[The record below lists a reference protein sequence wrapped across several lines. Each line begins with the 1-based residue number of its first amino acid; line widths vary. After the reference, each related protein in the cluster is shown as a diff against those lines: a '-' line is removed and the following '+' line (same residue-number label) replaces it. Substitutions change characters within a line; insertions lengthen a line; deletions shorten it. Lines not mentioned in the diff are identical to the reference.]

1 MNAMTMPSAAAENTL
16 DGHGLA
22 SVTFT
27 LNWSDSRAT
36 HENHMHVERFSVW
49 READILPPE
58 IGRAIPGMRTGDHAR
73 TNLLDD
79 EILAAW
85 NPTLQVSANP
95 SRFDRR
101 HRRGIE
107 VEPRLGRF
115 YPQGFFHSVRGI
127 LGDVVQPARITRLTP
142 EKMEVDLNHPL
153 ARFPLQVQF
162 RLDQVLPGFDRRGG
176 RCISPLD
183 DLMLHPGLS
192 APLTENRDTA
202 YGDDGTGMS
211 RMDERQDQM
220 FYAKPRL
227 IQHLDA
233 RALESVN
240 ALYRR
245 LIPKQAQVLDF
256 MAAFDSHLQGV
267 SPRNL
272 HVLGMNAE
280 ELAVNGAANDRV
292 IQDLNAAPALTCET
306 DSLDA
311 VLCTASI
318 EYLTRPQEIL
328 AETLRVLRPDGLLVI
343 AFSNRWFTTKAIRIW
358 SELHEFERVGMVT
371 QWLQQAGFARL
382 NTFSSVGWPRPI
394 DDPYAGK
401 TPYSD
406 PVYAA
411 WGFKPGD

>member
-1 MNAMTMPSAAAENTL
+1 MNAMTMPLGDEENTL

-22 SVTFT
+22 SVTFI
-27 LNWSDSRAT
+27 LQWSDSRAT
-36 HENHMHVERFSVW
+36 HENHMHVEKFSVW

-58 IGRAIPGMRTGDHAR
+58 IGQAIPGMRAGDRAWA
-73 TNLLDD
+73 NLLDD

-85 NPTLQVSANP
+85 NPTLQVSANS

-115 YPQGFFHSVRGI
+115 YPQGFFPGIRGI

-192 APLTENRDTA
+192 TSLTENRDTD
-202 YGDDGTGMS
+202 YGDDGNGMS
-211 RMDERQDQM
+211 RMDERHDQI

-233 RALESVN
+233 RALESVT

-245 LIPKQAQVLDF
+245 LITKHAKVLDL
-256 MAAFDSHLQGV
+256 MAGYDSHLQDV
-267 SPRNL
+267 SPQNL
-272 HVLGMNAE
+272 HVLGMNTE
-280 ELAVNGAANDRV
+280 ELAANGAANDRV
-292 IQDLNAAPALTCET
+292 IQDLNATPALTYGT

-311 VLCTASI
+311 VVCTASI
-318 EYLTRPQEIL
+318 EYLTRPQEII
-328 AETLRVLRPDGLLVI
+328 AETLRILRPGGLLVI
-343 AFSNRWFTTKAIRIW
+343 AFSNRWFPTKAIRIW
-358 SELHEFERVGMVT
+358 SELHEFERVGMIT
-371 QWLQQAGFARL
+371 QWLQQAGFAGL
-382 NTFSSVGWPRPI
+382 HTFSSVGWPRPI
-394 DDPYAGK
+394 NDPYAGK

-406 PVYAA
+406 PIYAA
-411 WGFKPGD
+411 WGFKPED